1 MTHWQ
6 EGAIRRRFYRPP
18 FPADNSFLPP
28 ASPPHSPRCG
38 VKYWTYYHQAKGESL
53 LIILGDIKNEQT
65 SQVSNVL
72 ELPRQPT
79 LQIKANLSGF
89 QVHAVTSSSLPTP
102 SCSTNCSRKE
112 MQINELKHEHSC
124 HSVKTVLLK
133 MHLLQILLH
142 LLQILLHLPFPW
154 VF

>member
-1 MTHWQ
+1 M
-6 EGAIRRRFYRPP
+6 
-18 FPADNSFLPP
+18 
-28 ASPPHSPRCG
+28 
-38 VKYWTYYHQAKGESL
+38 
-53 LIILGDIKNEQT
+53 ILGDIKNEQT

-102 SCSTNCSRKE
+102 SYSTNCSRKE
-112 MQINELKHEHSC
+112 MQTKELKHEPSC

-142 LLQILLHLPFPW
+142 LPFPW